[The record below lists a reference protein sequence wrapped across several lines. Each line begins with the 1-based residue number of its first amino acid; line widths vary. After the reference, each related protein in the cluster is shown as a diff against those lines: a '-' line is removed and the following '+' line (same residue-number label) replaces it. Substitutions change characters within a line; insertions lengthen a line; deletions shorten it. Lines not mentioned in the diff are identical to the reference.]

1 MDENE
6 LTLARAEIA
15 RLEQELT
22 IARHEHLE
30 LLGKMRKAKEILVDS
45 TEIPDN
51 KERHAKAL
59 KALDLLAPDKK
70 TKSKVTE
77 IRNIYL
83 FIRYLGMIQVH
94 PPYETPPPEIPPK
107 LTKDQAA
114 DKLAAELKISRKA
127 LSQRL
132 FRGRAEILAR
142 DEQTAE
148 DLRRNPT
155 INESTKQEIIDRLLD
170 KSWLA
175 GALPPDWP
183 STD

>member
-30 LLGKMRKAKEILVDS
+30 LLGKMRQARETLVDS
-45 TEIPDN
+45 VEIPDN

-59 KALDLLAPDKK
+59 RALDLLAPDKK

-77 IRNIYL
+77 IRNIHL

-94 PPYETPPPEIPPK
+94 PPYETPPPGTK
-107 LTKDQAA
+107 LTKKEALDSLVCDLTHGCDIKECDYLVCFAKKRQNVIQRL
-114 DKLAAELKISRKA
+114 KRGLAAMI
-127 LSQRL
+127 
-132 FRGRAEILAR
+132 AR
-142 DEQTAE
+142 E
-148 DLRRNPT
+148 D
-155 INESTKQEIIDRLLD
+155 IVHMSDH
-170 KSWLA
+170 SWLH
-175 GALPPDWP
+175 GALPSSWASNDKSPLL
-183 STD
+183 